1 MVNPNLGN
9 NTYLRK
15 IRTKEKIVIRIF
27 RIPHDQATKFLVN
40 VEEKKIPKIAKEV
53 LVRR

>member
-9 NTYLRK
+9 NTHLRK
-15 IRTKEKIVIRIF
+15 IRTKKKIVIRIF

-40 VEEKKIPKIAKEV
+40 VKEKNPKIAQEV
-53 LVRR
+53 LVKQ